1 MRRLVFSLLI
11 GLLAAI
17 EAQAQA
23 AADLPEQKLAEE
35 WIRRLNALD
44 DWYLSVD
51 GKEQGVE
58 PLVNSMMD
66 LYAPDVLAEV
76 PPYDKDQIGPVML
89 RGKENVR
96 RWVERVARSQVRLN
110 YIVKRQTEG
119 PTGDY
124 EGWRL
129 VYSAKLPWGGNA
141 IAFQIIGV
149 WSLREDRSRY
159 MAHGAVLIHYGPDG
173 KIRRQRVLLG
183 DIDLAWPLLM

>member
-96 RWVERVARSQVRLN
+96 ICVERHA
-110 YIVKRQTEG
+110 TA
-119 PTGDY
+119 D
-124 EGWRL
+124 
-129 VYSAKLPWGGNA
+129 
-141 IAFQIIGV
+141 
-149 WSLREDRSRY
+149 
-159 MAHGAVLIHYGPDG
+159 
-173 KIRRQRVLLG
+173 
-183 DIDLAWPLLM
+183 